1 MNIVGKMKPAR
12 FSRKG
17 YTWLGLGVVSLIF
30 SAGSLL
36 TATAAQAAYP
46 EKEITFVVPYP
57 PGGNSD
63 NLARIFAE
71 RLRDKINVPVVV
83 ENRPGGTTSLGTSQ
97 VARSK
102 PDGYTMLLATSTAF
116 TVLPHIRELP
126 YDPDKDFV
134 FIGSL
139 SGYLPILTVR
149 NDFPANNLKEL
160 VDYAKKNPG
169 KLTWG
174 SSGVASGGH
183 LSGEIIK
190 NETGIDMLHVPY
202 KGSADTISA
211 LLGGHIDLFIDGVGL
226 ELVKS
231 GRAKGLVTFSSV
243 RHPELPDVPTPAEAG
258 YEVTLPFEGFWGVAM
273 PAGTPA
279 DVVAKLAKATE
290 EILAEPETQERF
302 QRISMTASWKEGSA
316 YAQDLR
322 DSKAFYGDL
331 LKKIGFSG

>member
-1 MNIVGKMKPAR
+1 MNAAEKMKHAR
-12 FSRKG
+12 ITRKG
-17 YTWLGLGVVSLIF
+17 YTWLGMGLVSLMF

-36 TATAAQAAYP
+36 ATSAAHAAYP
-46 EKEITFVVPYP
+46 EREITFVVPYP

-71 RLRDKINVPVVV
+71 RLREKINVPIVV

-116 TVLPHIRELP
+116 TVLPHIRDLP
-126 YDPDKDFV
+126 YNPDKDFV
-134 FIGSL
+134 FVGSL

-160 VDYAKKNPG
+160 IDYAKKNPG

-174 SSGVASGGH
+174 SAGVASGGH

-190 NETGIDMLHVPY
+190 NETDINMLHIPY

-243 RHPELPDVPTPAEAG
+243 RHSELPDVPTPAEAG
-258 YEVTLPFEGFWGVAM
+258 YDVTLPFEGFWGVAL
-273 PAGTPA
+273 PVGTPP

-290 EILAEPETQERF
+290 EILAEPETQQRF
-302 QRISMTASWKEGSA
+302 QRISMTASWKDGNA
-316 YAQDLR
+316 YAQDLQ
-322 DSKAFYGDL
+322 DSKKFYGEL
-331 LKKIGFSG
+331 LKKIGFAE